1 MDSSIFDLPG
11 QESSSLT
18 NRVYRVI
25 REKILNGGHAD
36 GEKLCELTLTK
47 ELGVSRT
54 PVREAL
60 CQLELEGL
68 VTLVPNKGA
77 VVNAVSPQNIKDI
90 YSIRALI
97 EGLAAKWAA
106 ERITKE
112 ELEAIE
118 EVVELMKIYTERNDV
133 ERLVRIDSKFH
144 TLIFHASK
152 SRPLINILDP
162 LHQYVLAGRKM
173 SFQKPGRTKKAS
185 KEHEDIYKAILDRN
199 PDLAESLTIKHI
211 KNAEKNLTGNIL

>member
-18 NRVYRVI
+18 NRVYKTI
-25 REKILNGGHAD
+25 REKILNGEHAD

-54 PVREAL
+54 PIREAI

-77 VVNAVSPQNIKDI
+77 VVNAVSAQNIKDI

-118 EVVELMKIYTERNDV
+118 EAIELMKIYTERNDV
-133 ERLVRIDSKFH
+133 ERLVRIDSRFH

-173 SFQKPGRTKKAS
+173 SFQKPGRTAKAS
-185 KEHEDIYKAILDRN
+185 KEHEEIYKAILGRDSE
-199 PDLAESLTIKHI
+199 LAESLTIKHI
-211 KNAEKNLTGNIL
+211 KNAEKNLVESK